1 MRLWTHIN
9 TVRGFVLCVI
19 LAFLL
24 VAGAVHVARASADP
38 PSQQYVTL
46 VITFSGDETW
56 YMADEDGNVEVWEFH
71 EGETVSFWYNTGN
84 SGWIRLSGDSPV
96 VKTRVVIGA
105 ANG

>member
-9 TVRGFVLCVI
+9 TVRGLVLCVI
-19 LAFLL
+19 LALA
-24 VAGAVHVARASADP
+24 VAVGAPLASGDP
-38 PSQQYVTL
+38 PSEQYVTL

-71 EGETVSFWYNTGN
+71 AGETVSFWYNTGN
-84 SGWIRLSGDSPV
+84 SGWIRLSGDAPLQ
-96 VKTRVVIGA
+96 KTRVVIGA